1 MKKSNFT
8 LIELLVVIAIIAI
21 LAAMLLPALNK
32 AREKA
37 RASECANNLKQFGQA
52 FMLYNNDNND
62 NLPPARDYA
71 PTAKYWHRAVK
82 NEGYLEPYLKTVTT
96 GVLYYGVVNDTGRGP
111 LTCPSF
117 RGVTGVGVSSYGYNG
132 VISIPVNLSNP
143 TVIVGGAGIMRKIS
157 RFKKPSETSLVM
169 DVASWTGAYADSSA
183 QTKVHSVGGGDYQV
197 DYRHGGKSSITA
209 TAANVTFSDGHLQNM
224 RYGTIPSEDPGGP
237 GWTNSR
243 TKYYFWSSQ
252 PPMY

>member
-82 NEGYLEPYLKTVTT
+82 NEGYLEHTLK
-96 GVLYYGVVNDTGRGP
+96 L
-111 LTCPSF
+111 
-117 RGVTGVGVSSYGYNG
+117 
-132 VISIPVNLSNP
+132 
-143 TVIVGGAGIMRKIS
+143 
-157 RFKKPSETSLVM
+157 
-169 DVASWTGAYADSSA
+169 
-183 QTKVHSVGGGDYQV
+183 
-197 DYRHGGKSSITA
+197 
-209 TAANVTFSDGHLQNM
+209 
-224 RYGTIPSEDPGGP
+224 
-237 GWTNSR
+237 
-243 TKYYFWSSQ
+243 
-252 PPMY
+252 